1 MGIAADIAII
11 LVAALLGG
19 LLAQRLKQPLLLG
32 YIVAG
37 VLVGPY
43 TGGITVTEIH
53 DIELLAEI
61 GVALLLFALGLEF
74 SFAKLR
80 RVRGIAFLGT
90 PIQLLLTIAAGMGMG
105 VLLGWTLYQSLWW
118 GALIALSST
127 MVILKT
133 LMAQGRLGSL
143 GGRIMLAMLIVQDLA
158 VVPML
163 IVLPVLHNLD
173 QGLPTLALAL
183 AKATVFLLAMIYGG
197 TRLMPAVLRW
207 IAAWNSRELFLIAVV
222 AIGLGVGYAT
232 YLAGLS
238 FAFGAFVAGMVLSE
252 SDHSHQALSDIV
264 PLRDLFSLLFF
275 VSVGMLLDPAF
286 VLAHAGTIGLL
297 VVAVA
302 VTKGL
307 IFGGLTWLF
316 GYRGET
322 PLLVGLGLFQI
333 GEFAFVLARV
343 GLSADAITAEMYGL
357 LLATALLTMIL
368 TPVLASLAPRLY
380 SYYRRR
386 HPAAA
391 PLRIAHDDGADLEG
405 HIIIAGYGRVGRY
418 TADILTRLDLPFVV
432 LELDQHV
439 LEQARATAIPV
450 IYGDAASLVVLEAA
464 GVHTARLMLIT
475 TPAALDTAQI
485 VERVRQINPELHIVV
500 RAATLSQLDQL
511 QQQGIYEVVQ
521 PEFEA
526 GVEIVRQTLLH
537 FDVPATDIQ
546 RLSDTIRSE
555 RYQAFQ
561 TLHTDTHMLDRLR
574 RAGRS
579 LEIEWVDLP
588 AGAPLIGQSLA
599 EAAIRQHTGAS
610 IVTLLRGNAVI
621 TNPEPNLVLTAD
633 DCVAVVGTPEQRRAF
648 RRLVDP
654 PTGVSGAVPA
664 SAPGTGALELR
675 GHATPA
681 AGGQVT

>member
-32 YIVAG
+32 YIIAG

-43 TGGITVTEIH
+43 TGGVTVTEIH

-143 GGRIMLAMLIVQDLA
+143 SGRIMLAMLIVQDLA

-173 QGLPTLALAL
+173 QGLPTLAFAL
-183 AKATVFLLAMIYGG
+183 LKAAVFLIAMIYGG
-197 TRLMPAVLRW
+197 TRLMPTVLRW
-207 IAAWNSRELFLIAVV
+207 IAAWNSRELFLIAVM
-222 AIGLGVGYAT
+222 AIGLGIGYAT

-264 PLRDLFSLLFF
+264 PLRDLFSMLFF

-286 VLAHAGTIGLL
+286 VLEHAGTIGLL

-302 VTKGL
+302 ATKAL

-322 PLLVGLGLFQI
+322 PLLVGLGLFQV

-357 LLATALLTMIL
+357 LLASALLTMIL
-368 TPVLASLAPRLY
+368 TPALASLAPRLY
-380 SYYRRR
+380 AWSQRRN
-386 HPAAA
+386 PAA
-391 PLRIAHDDGADLEG
+391 PVLIGHDDDADLAG

-418 TADILTRLDLPFVV
+418 TADILHRLELPFVV

-439 LEQARATAIPV
+439 LEQARTTQIPI
-450 IYGDAASLVVLEAA
+450 IYGDASSPVVLEAA
-464 GVHTARLMLIT
+464 GVHAARLMLIT
-475 TPAALDTAQI
+475 TPSALDTALI

-537 FDVPATDIQ
+537 FDVPAADIQ

-588 AGAPLIGQSLA
+588 AHAPLIGQSLA
-599 EAAIRQHTGAS
+599 QAAIRQHTGAS
-610 IVTLLRGNAVI
+610 IVTLLRGDDVI
-621 TNPEPNLVLTAD
+621 TNPEPSLVLAAD

-648 RRLVDP
+648 RHLAGM
-654 PTGVSGAVPA
+654 PTGVSGAMPA
-664 SAPGTGALELR
+664 SPPRTVPLELR
-675 GHATPA
+675 AHGTPA
-681 AGGQVT
+681 ADGRSA